1 MRLEQALILFMNWCA
16 TLGYLAHVNGCY
28 CQALMQYEDDILK
41 RYMLIPPSACNAA
54 SHVAGEV
61 GETALNRR
69 ATPPLSGP
77 YKIYN
82 HK

>member
-1 MRLEQALILFMNWCA
+1 
-16 TLGYLAHVNGCY
+16 
-28 CQALMQYEDDILK
+28 MQYEDDVLK
-41 RYMLIPPSACNAA
+41 RYMLIPPSAWTAA
-54 SHVAGEV
+54 SHVAGAA

-69 ATPPLSGP
+69 ATQPLSGP

>member
-1 MRLEQALILFMNWCA
+1 
-16 TLGYLAHVNGCY
+16 
-28 CQALMQYEDDILK
+28 MQYEDDILK

-69 ATPPLSGP
+69 ATATIKWPLQN
-77 YKIYN
+77 I
-82 HK
+82 

>member
-1 MRLEQALILFMNWCA
+1 
-16 TLGYLAHVNGCY
+16 
-28 CQALMQYEDDILK
+28 MQYEDDILK